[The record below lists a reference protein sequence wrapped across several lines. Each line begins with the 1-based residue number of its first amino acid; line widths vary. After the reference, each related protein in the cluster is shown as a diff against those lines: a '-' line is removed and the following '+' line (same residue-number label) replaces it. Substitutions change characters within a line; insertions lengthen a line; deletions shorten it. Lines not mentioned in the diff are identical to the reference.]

1 MIVLLAL
8 ACSSKHTDAPV
19 AAAPAPVAVESNVPA
34 GALPGATPLER
45 GTYLTSAVVDCVHC
59 HTKRDLNDFRNAH
72 GPEWAGGE
80 VFDAAWKI
88 PGTVITP
95 NLTSDVETG
104 IGAWTDDEVE
114 RAIREGVNRQGERL
128 FPLMPSHYFQA
139 MSDEDLAGIVAVL
152 QSLPP
157 ATKPTTQQTVLQMP
171 REALPKLPPITSP
184 VPPSPTDPVARGE
197 YLVRLANCRTCH
209 SPTKG
214 GQEIQE
220 RFLAGGVYF
229 TTPFGS
235 FPTPNLTPD
244 PVTGLGCVDGRGDQD
259 APHHGRSEERPTG
272 HRQLHALVALQEP
285 RAGGPRC
292 HRRVPA
298 EPPAGGERRPPGGE
312 PLPARGLSRGP
323 CPTSRSASTTT
334 TGARTW

>member
-104 IGAWTDDEVE
+104 IGAWTDDEVK

-152 QSLPP
+152 RSLPP

-171 REALPKLPPITSP
+171 REALPKLRPSRLPFLRRRPTPSLAGSTWSG
-184 VPPSPTDPVARGE
+184 SPTAGRATAPRRA
-197 YLVRLANCRTCH
+197 VR
-209 SPTKG
+209 K
-214 GQEIQE
+214 
-220 RFLAGGVYF
+220 
-229 TTPFGS
+229 
-235 FPTPNLTPD
+235 
-244 PVTGLGCVDGRGDQD
+244 
-259 APHHGRSEERPTG
+259 
-272 HRQLHALVALQEP
+272 
-285 RAGGPRC
+285 
-292 HRRVPA
+292 
-298 EPPAGGERRPPGGE
+298 
-312 PLPARGLSRGP
+312 
-323 CPTSRSASTTT
+323 SRSASSRVACTSP
-334 TGARTW
+334 RRSVRFRPPISRPIP